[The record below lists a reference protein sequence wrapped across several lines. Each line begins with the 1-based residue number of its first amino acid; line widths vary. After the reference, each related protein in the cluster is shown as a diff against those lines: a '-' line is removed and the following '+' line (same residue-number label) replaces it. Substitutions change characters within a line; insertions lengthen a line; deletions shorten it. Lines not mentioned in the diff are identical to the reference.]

1 MKKFNQTEEL
11 KIPVLPNMELL
22 ATQTSAAV
30 AKKMN
35 LDDEKMAE
43 MNMALGDARINAFE
57 RSGSS
62 SEIKTPYKIFHCVL
76 LRSRRIGRH
85 GIAG

>member
-1 MKKFNQTEEL
+1 MKKFNQTEEP
-11 KIPVLPNMELL
+11 KIPVLPDMELL
-22 ATQTSAAV
+22 ATQTSSAV

-35 LDDEKMAE
+35 LDDEKTAE
-43 MNMALGDARINAFE
+43 MNMALSDARINAFE

>member
-1 MKKFNQTEEL
+1 MKLDEE
-11 KIPVLPNMELL
+11 K
-22 ATQTSAAV
+22 T
-30 AKKMN
+30 AK
-35 LDDEKMAE
+35 
-43 MNMALGDARINAFE
+43 MNMALSDARINAFE